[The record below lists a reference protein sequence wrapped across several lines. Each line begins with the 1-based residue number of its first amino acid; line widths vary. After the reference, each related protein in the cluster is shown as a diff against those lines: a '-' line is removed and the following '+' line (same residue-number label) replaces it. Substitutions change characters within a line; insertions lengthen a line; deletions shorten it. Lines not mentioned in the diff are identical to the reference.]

1 MTQDENC
8 EPRKILVSGISQ
20 YGYRLLLVSA
30 LICGSAHAQR
40 QVLDTKMHNLRLGS
54 TREWSDFPAHV
65 RDSQLIIYF
74 DVKDTVSS
82 GSIELRQFEVKQ
94 IWEVLLNQTKLGQLN
109 IDEKDM
115 RTYLHIPKALLKKK
129 DNKLV
134 IRPGSAA
141 PDVSDDVR
149 VGMIFLHARSVNEI
163 LSETSLTVKVN
174 DAETGLPLPSRVTIT
189 DTHGSLQPVIPVNDS
204 MAVRTGVIYTGSGV
218 AALKLPAG
226 RYTIYGSRG
235 FEYGVD
241 SVMITSKPGDDI
253 HKTLSVRHEVDTQ
266 GWIGCDPHIHSLTY
280 SGHGDA
286 TLRERI
292 LTIAGEGIQLPVIT
306 EHNAAID
313 ISDTVRAMGM
323 NAWFTSVT
331 GNEVTTKLGHF
342 NLFPVTTTGKT
353 TIDQVADWNELT
365 RNIRATPSVKV
376 VILNHAQ
383 DTHNGFRP
391 FDLKHH
397 IGIAGKSGLGWS
409 FPANAMEVI
418 NSGSQQTDP
427 RELYKNWMGMLNRGF
442 TLTPVGSSDAHEVS
456 RFLVGQSRT
465 YIRGSKQHNAKIDM
479 EEAISNFAAGKVTV
493 SFGLLTEIIV
503 DSLYGPGDLVPAA
516 GPVQVSVRVM
526 GPGWAQADHVS
537 LYANGQKIRD
547 IQFPQK
553 KTGGLQWQGKWVL
566 PNLAHDVFLVAVA
579 EGRGTQRPFWPI
591 ARPYQHT
598 LPIFNPMIMGL
609 TGAVR
614 IDADGDRR
622 FTSAYHY
629 AMALWDSCG
638 KDVKTFI
645 RSLAPY
651 DRSVAIQAGAV
662 MDEQGIRLTGP
673 DMAKTL
679 SLASVKVREGV
690 LEYIKY
696 WKMTDAYRE

>member
-1 MTQDENC
+1 MTMYANREHC
-8 EPRKILVSGISQ
+8 KIPVSGISLN
-20 YGYRLLLVSA
+20 GYRLLLISA
-30 LICGSAHAQR
+30 LIWGSAHAQR

-54 TREWSDFPAHV
+54 AREWADFPAHV

-94 IWEVLLNQTKLGQLN
+94 IWEVLLNQTKVGQLN
-109 IDEKDM
+109 VDEKDM
-115 RTYLHIPKALLKKK
+115 RTYLPVPKALLKEK

-134 IRPGSAA
+134 IRPGSAG
-141 PDVSDDVR
+141 PDVSDDIK
-149 VGMIFLHARSVNEI
+149 VGMIFLHARSVKEM
-163 LSETSLTVKVN
+163 LAETSLTVKVN

-204 MAVRTGVIYTGSGV
+204 MAVRTGVIYTGNGV
-218 AALKLPAG
+218 AKLKLPAG
-226 RYTIYGSRG
+226 RYTIYASRG

-241 SVMITSKPGDDI
+241 SVTITSKPGDEI

-292 LTIAGEGIQLPVIT
+292 LTIAGEGIRLPVIT

-323 NAWFTSVT
+323 NVWFTPVT

-342 NLFPVTTTGKT
+342 NLFPVVATGKT
-353 TIDQVADWNELT
+353 TIHQVGDWNKLT
-365 RNIRATPSVKV
+365 GNIRATPSAKV
-376 VILNHAQ
+376 VILTHAQ

-397 IGIAGKSGLGWS
+397 IGIAGKSRLGWS

-427 RELYKNWMGMLNRGF
+427 RELYKNWMGMLNRGLM
-442 TLTPVGSSDAHEVS
+442 LTPVGSSDAHEVS
-456 RFLVGQSRT
+456 RFLVGQART
-465 YIRGSKQHNAKIDM
+465 YIRGSKQTNGTIDT
-479 EEAISNFAAGKVTV
+479 EQAISNFAAGKVTV

-503 DSLYGPGDLVPAA
+503 DGLYGPGDLVPAT
-516 GPVQVSVRVM
+516 GQVQVSVRVM
-526 GPGWAQADHVS
+526 GPGWSQADHVS
-537 LYANGQKIRD
+537 LYANGQKIRE
-547 IQFPQK
+547 IRISQK

-566 PNLAHDVFLVAVA
+566 PKFAHDVFLVAVA
-579 EGRGTQRPFWPI
+579 EGSGSRWPFWPI
-591 ARPYQHT
+591 ARPYQHVSP
-598 LPIFNPMIMGL
+598 LFNPMIMGL

-614 IDADGDRR
+614 IDADGDHQS
-622 FTSAYHY
+622 TSAYHY
-629 AMALWDSCG
+629 AVALWDSCG
-638 KDVKTFI
+638 KDVKAFI

-662 MDEQGIRLTGP
+662 MDEKGITLTSP
-673 DMAKTL
+673 EMAKTL

-690 LEYIKY
+690 LEFIKY
-696 WKMTDAYRE
+696 WKMTDSYRE

>member
-1 MTQDENC
+1 MTQYENC
-8 EPRKILVSGISQ
+8 DRGKLLVSGINLN
-20 YGYRLLLVSA
+20 GYRLLLASA
-30 LICGSAHAQR
+30 LIWGSAQAQN
-40 QVLDTKMHNLRLGS
+40 QVLDTKMHNLRMGS
-54 TREWSDFPAHV
+54 TREWADFPV
-65 RDSQLIIYF
+65 NVNDSQLVIYF

-94 IWEVLLNQTKLGQLN
+94 IWEVRLNQTKLGQLTV
-109 IDEKDM
+109 DEKDM
-115 RTYLHIPKALLKKK
+115 RTYLPVPKDVLKKK
-129 DNKLV
+129 SNKLV
-134 IRPGSAA
+134 IRSRSAR
-141 PDVSDDVR
+141 PDVSDDIK
-149 VGMIFLHARSVNEI
+149 VGRIFLHYRSVKEM
-163 LSETSLTVKVN
+163 LSETSLTVNVN
-174 DAETGLPLPSRVTIT
+174 DAETGSPLPSRITIT
-189 DTHGSLQPVIPVNDS
+189 DTYRSLQPVNAVNDS
-204 MAVRTGVIYTGSGV
+204 LAVRTGVIYTGTG
-218 AALKLPAG
+218 AATFQLPAG
-226 RYTIYGSRG
+226 GYTIYASRG

-241 SVMITSKPGDDI
+241 SVTITSKPGDNI
-253 HKTLSVRHEVDTQ
+253 HKTLSIRHEVDTQ

-292 LTIAGEGIQLPVIT
+292 LTIAGEGIGLPVIT

-323 NAWFTSVT
+323 NAWFTPVT

-342 NLFPVTTTGKT
+342 NLFPVTPTGKT
-353 TIDQVADWNELT
+353 NIDQVGDWNELT

-376 VILNHAQ
+376 VVLNHAQ
-383 DTHNGFRP
+383 DIHNGFRP

-397 IGIAGKSGLGWS
+397 IGIAGKSGLDWS

-427 RELYKNWMGMLNRGF
+427 RELYKNWMGMLNRGIM
-442 TLTPVGSSDAHEVS
+442 LTPVGSSDAHEVS
-456 RFLVGQSRT
+456 RFLVGQART
-465 YIRGSKQHNAKIDM
+465 YIRDSKQDNGIID
-479 EEAISNFAAGKVTV
+479 AGQVISNFAAGNVTV
-493 SFGLLTEIIV
+493 SFGLFTEIVV
-503 DSLYGPGDLVPAA
+503 DSLYGPGDLVPASGA
-516 GPVQVSVRVM
+516 VQVSVSVM
-526 GPGWAQADHVS
+526 GPGWAQANHVS
-537 LYANGQKIRD
+537 LYANGQKIREMR
-547 IQFPQK
+547 ISQK

-566 PNLAHDVFLVAVA
+566 PNLTHDVLLVAVA
-579 EGRGTQRPFWPI
+579 DGPGTQWPFWPI

-598 LPIFNPMIMGL
+598 SPLFVPMIMGL

-614 IDADGDRR
+614 IDADGDHQ

-645 RSLAPY
+645 RSLARY

-662 MDEQGIRLTGP
+662 MEEQGITLTGP
-673 DMAKTL
+673 EMAKAL

-690 LEYIKY
+690 LEFIKY